1 MLRHPNVVEIHHL
14 IKLKGKFYMGL
25 DLYTGGTLA
34 DYIRKK
40 FKKNERL
47 TDWQASR
54 LIKGIL
60 EALAYIHE
68 EGITHRD
75 LKPGN
80 ILIKDMNDLSTVK
93 LIDFG
98 LGLN

>member
-1 MLRHPNVVEIHHL
+1 MIEIHHL
-14 IKLKGKFYMGL
+14 IKFKDKFYMGL
-25 DLYTGGTLA
+25 DLVTGGTLA
-34 DYIRKK
+34 DFLRKK
-40 FKKNERL
+40 FKKNEQL

-60 EALAYIHE
+60 EAIAYIHD
-68 EGITHRD
+68 EGIAHRD

-80 ILIKDMNDLSTVK
+80 ILIADQNDLSTVK